1 MSASIRAALALA
13 AASAVLVAA
22 GCGTSSSSSEG
33 TTTEREETTET
44 TETDENVITDD
55 VVTDDVVTD
64 DVVTDDV
71 VTDDAVTDPGTTTD
85 AAPNTPNRDY
95 SSEDIRLIA
104 GLGLT
109 NRECLRRDPDA
120 ADGELAYVVCTTGR
134 VRTVYVRFTGRA
146 ATVRDWNDDR
156 RRSDAD
162 ESRFDRG
169 ACDSNSRLAGTW
181 SNDGEVQGRFYCGKL
196 DSDGTSNIGWTYAND
211 NVSGYA
217 FAASGDIPLGA
228 LATWFE
234 RNAPNDAG

>member
-1 MSASIRAALALA
+1 MSASIRGALGLA
-13 AASAVLVAA
+13 AASAVLVVAV
-22 GCGTSSSSSEG
+22 GCGTTSSSSEG
-33 TTTEREETTET
+33 TTTERDETTET
-44 TETDENVITDD
+44 VETDEGTTTDD
-55 VVTDDVVTD
+55 VVTDD
-64 DVVTDDV
+64 
-71 VTDDAVTDPGTTTD
+71 GTTTD
-85 AAPNTPNRDY
+85 EGTTTDDEPEGPNRDY

-120 ADGELAYVVCTTGR
+120 SDGELAYVVCTTGR

-146 ATVRDWNDDR
+146 ATVRDWNLDR
-156 RRSDAD
+156 ERTDAND
-162 ESRFDRG
+162 ARFDRG

-196 DSDGTSNIGWTYAND
+196 DSDGTSNIGWTYEND
-211 NVSGYA
+211 NVSAYA
-217 FAASGDIPLGA
+217 FASSGDIPIGS